1 MTLECQEQHEIAHT
15 RLFAPSPAFPDF
27 ADLRKVADLATVVC
41 FLIAGPLNLPDQER
55 KNCTRVSL
63 VQSLVDLLK
72 SQVLPQN
79 FLVCCQ
85 LSSSPNNWKDQ
96 QNQELEKP
104 SFLTT
109 LLGVTRQ
116 RGGLMFRPGLSG
128 NSFSEATESFWSI

>member
-1 MTLECQEQHEIAHT
+1 MTLECQELHKITHT
-15 RLFAPSPAFPDF
+15 RLVSPSPTFPDF
-27 ADLRKVADLATVVC
+27 ADLRKVAVVC

-79 FLVCCQ
+79 FLVLCCQ
-85 LSSSPNNWKDQ
+85 LSSSRNNWKDL

-109 LLGVTRQ
+109 LLGVTRLWCFAFLQ
-116 RGGLMFRPGLSG
+116 GQLFA
-128 NSFSEATESFWSI
+128 EATESFWSI